1 MSTFPQLK
9 SGAVAQYPL
18 RRGLRFAT
26 HVTRFLDGTEQRF
39 RQLANVRRRWIIR
52 LDLLD
57 ETEISMLEDFFAARK
72 GRLES
77 FTFVDPRDATSYP
90 DCSFESDDIALS
102 MTGPMDSRT
111 QLIIRQN

>member
-18 RRGLRFAT
+18 RRGLRFTT
-26 HVTRFLDGTEQRF
+26 HVTRFLDGSEQRF
-39 RQLANVRRRWIIR
+39 RQRDGVRKRWVIQ

-57 ETEISMLEDFFAARK
+57 EAELSMLEDFFAARK

-77 FTFVDPRDATSYP
+77 FTFVDPRDAASYP
-90 DCSFESDDIALS
+90 DCSFESDEIGLAI
-102 MTGPMDSRT
+102 TGPMDSRT

>member
-18 RRGLRFAT
+18 RRALRFAT
-26 HVTRFLDGTEQRF
+26 HVTRFLDGSEQRF
-39 RQLANVRRRWIIR
+39 RQRPSARKRWVIR

-57 ETEISMLEDFFAARK
+57 ETELTMLEDFFAARK

-77 FTFVDPRDATSYP
+77 FTFVDPQDATSYP
-90 DCSFESDDIALS
+90 DCSFENDDIGLS
-102 MTGPMDSRT
+102 INGPMDSRT